1 MDRAIQRRL
10 WTRTRSAVL
19 VLTAAGLVSLA
30 FLARGLSTSTLH
42 LDPDRL
48 VISTVEREQFQEF
61 TPVTGQVLPRD
72 VFFLGSVEGGRVE
85 ELYAEEG
92 DVVEKGQPIL
102 RLANTDLQLE
112 ILRREDLLAEQ
123 RNQLVDARLEG
134 ERQED
139 EARRRLAELEHEILK
154 QRRIHERDAS
164 LNEAGLIPEIDFELS
179 LAEKEFLQEQ
189 KELLI
194 RQEENDRRFR
204 QEQLKQVE
212 EAVGRMAENLSLAR
226 QKLEKLTVRSP
237 ISGRLTSL
245 DAELGESK
253 APGERIGQVDVLDDF
268 KVRAEA
274 DQVYITRVGIG
285 QTALIELDGE
295 SYELRVEKTYPEV
308 QGGRFAVDLEFADRL
323 RLPEGIKRGQTLHLR
338 LMLGERAEV
347 LTLDAGPFFQKTGGR
362 WAYVVEPGGAFATRR
377 PIILGRRTTDA
388 YEVLDGLEPG
398 DRVVTSS
405 YDTLGEYERLVF
417 EE

>member
-1 MDRAIQRRL
+1 MDRAIQRRF
-10 WTRTRSAVL
+10 WTRGRSAVL

-42 LDPDRL
+42 VDPDRL
-48 VISTVEREQFQEF
+48 VISTVEREEFQEF

-139 EARRRLAELEHEILK
+139 EGRRRLAELEHEILK
-154 QRRIHERDAS
+154 QRRIHERDAA

-179 LAEKEFLQEQ
+179 LAERDFLQEQ
-189 KELLI
+189 KELLV
-194 RQEENDRRFR
+194 RREENDRRFR

-212 EAVGRMAENLSLAR
+212 EAVGRMEENLALAR
-226 QKLEKLTVRSP
+226 EKLEKLTVRSP
-237 ISGRLTSL
+237 IAGRLTS
-245 DAELGESK
+245 
-253 APGERIGQVDVLDDF
+253 
-268 KVRAEA
+268 
-274 DQVYITRVGIG
+274 
-285 QTALIELDGE
+285 
-295 SYELRVEKTYPEV
+295 
-308 QGGRFAVDLEFADRL
+308 
-323 RLPEGIKRGQTLHLR
+323 
-338 LMLGERAEV
+338 
-347 LTLDAGPFFQKTGGR
+347 
-362 WAYVVEPGGAFATRR
+362 
-377 PIILGRRTTDA
+377 
-388 YEVLDGLEPG
+388 
-398 DRVVTSS
+398 
-405 YDTLGEYERLVF
+405 
-417 EE
+417 

>member
-1 MDRAIQRRL
+1 MDRAIQRRF
-10 WTRTRSAVL
+10 WTRRRSAVL
-19 VLTAAGLVSLA
+19 ILTAAGLVSLA
-30 FLARGLSTSTLH
+30 FFARGLSTSTLH
-42 LDPDRL
+42 VDPDRL

-154 QRRIHERDAS
+154 QRRIHERDAA
-164 LNEAGLIPEIDFELS
+164 LNQAGLIPEIDFELS

-189 KELLI
+189 KQLLI

-212 EAVGRMAENLSLAR
+212 EAVGRMAENLALAR

-237 ISGRLTSL
+237 IAGRLTSL
-245 DAELGESK
+245 IAELGESK

-274 DQVYITRVGIG
+274 DQVYINRVGIG
-285 QTALIELDGE
+285 QTALLELDGE
-295 SYELRVEKTYPEV
+295 TYELGVEKTYPEV
-308 QGGRFAVDLEFADRL
+308 QGGRFAVDLEFAG
-323 RLPEGIKRGQTLHLR
+323 RLPAGIKRGQTLHLR
-338 LMLGERAEV
+338 LMLGERTEA

-362 WAYVVEPGGAFATRR
+362 WAYVVEPNGGFATRR
-377 PIILGRRTTDA
+377 PITLGRRTTDA
-388 YEVLDGLEPG
+388 YEVLDGLAPG
-398 DRVVTSS
+398 DRVITSS